1 MQRALQRCAY
11 RRGAI
16 AQRLVKMKDIVLP
29 QKNEKKLLSR
39 AKTLGSDL
47 LFAYQKP
54 DPGEGMLILASK
66 PKELDSCRKKAKQAS
81 FVVASST
88 DERTIRLI
96 MEARWVKYF
105 TNIETSTGRN
115 HTHYRR
121 SNFNQVLAKIAKD
134 TGKTY
139 LVDFS
144 HILKVSG
151 KKRELLLGRI
161 SQNIK
166 ICNKF
171 KVPISIATFATSPHE
186 LRNPSDL
193 KAFLRSL

>member
-1 MQRALQRCAY
+1 MQ
-11 RRGAI
+11 
-16 AQRLVKMKDIVLP
+16 DIVLP
-29 QKNEKKLLSR
+29 NKNEKALL
-39 AKTLGSDL
+39 AKAKELGAEL
-47 LFAYQKP
+47 MFAYLKP
-54 DPGEGMLILASK
+54 DPGEGMFILASK
-66 PKELDSCRKKAKQAS
+66 PKELDSVRKKAKQAA

-88 DERTIRLI
+88 DETTIRLI
-96 MEARWVKYF
+96 MEAKWVKYF

-121 SNFNQVLAKIAKD
+121 SNFNQVLAKIAKA

-144 HILKVSG
+144 HILRVEG

-161 SQNIK
+161 AQNIK

-171 KVPISIATFATSPHE
+171 KVPVSIVTFATNPYE

-193 KAFLRSL
+193 KAFLRSLI